1 VSVGAARHEF
11 LEIRGVRHRITR
23 WGPPSDD
30 PIVLLHGFLDNA
42 ATFQFLV
49 DALPPEWSFAA
60 PDWRGFG
67 DTASTRQPYWFPDY
81 FGDLEALLDAL
92 VPQQRARVIGHSM
105 GGNIGLLYAGI
116 RPQRLR
122 WIVSLEGFGLPRSQP
137 EQAPARYAQWLDQLR
152 EPRKPSV
159 YPDLERLEKTLRA
172 RNPRLTAE
180 RAAFVAR
187 AWTRPVAGGHELAAD
202 PMHRLVNPTLYRR
215 DETEACWRQVEIP
228 VLMLLAAC
236 SEYLPGLGE
245 DGSEAR
251 FRSMLRHLTLHTLPE
266 VGHMM
271 HHEDPAAVAALI
283 RDFVAAQDSGVDT
296 SRAGTR

>member
-1 VSVGAARHEF
+1 MSAPRHEF
-11 LEIRGVRHRITR
+11 VEIRGLRHRITR
-23 WGPPSDD
+23 WGPASDD

-49 DALPPEWSFAA
+49 DALPADWSFAA

-67 DTASTRQPYWFPDY
+67 GSQDMKQPYWFPDY
-81 FGDLEALLDAL
+81 FGDLEALLDVL
-92 VPQQRARVIGHSM
+92 VPRHRARVIGHSM

-116 RPQRLR
+116 RPHRLR

-152 EPRKPSV
+152 EPRKASV
-159 YPDLERLEKTLRA
+159 YPDLARLEKTLRL

-180 RAAFVAR
+180 RAAFIAR
-187 AWTRPVAGGHELAAD
+187 VWTRPVEAGHELAAD
-202 PMHRLVNPTLYRR
+202 PFHRLVNPTLYRR
-215 DETEACWRQVEIP
+215 DEAEACWRRVEIP
-228 VLMLLAAC
+228 VLMLLAAQ

-251 FRSMLRHLTLHTLPE
+251 FRSVLRELTLHTLPD
-266 VGHMM
+266 VGHML
-271 HHEDPAAVAALI
+271 HHENPAAVAALI
-283 RDFVAAQDSGVDT
+283 RDFAAAHAQRPSALET
-296 SRAGTR
+296 SPA

>member
-1 VSVGAARHEF
+1 MSSPRHEF
-11 LEIRGVRHRITR
+11 IEIRGLRHRITR

-49 DALPPEWSFAA
+49 DALPADWSFAA

-67 DTASTRQPYWFPDY
+67 GSQDTNQPYWFPDY
-81 FGDLEALLDAL
+81 FGDLEALLDVL
-92 VPQQRARVIGHSM
+92 VPQHRARVVGHSM

-116 RPQRLR
+116 RTQRLR

-137 EQAPARYAQWLDQLR
+137 EQAPDRYAQWLDQLR
-152 EPRKPSV
+152 EPRKVSV
-159 YPDLERLEKTLRA
+159 YADLARLEKTLRL

-187 AWTRPVAGGHELAAD
+187 VWTRPVEGGHELAAD
-202 PMHRLVNPTLYRR
+202 PFHRLVNPTLYRR
-215 DETEACWRQVEIP
+215 DEAEACWRRVEIP
-228 VLMLLAAC
+228 VLMMLAAQ

-251 FRSMLRHLTLHTLPE
+251 FRSVLRNLTLHTLPD
-266 VGHMM
+266 VGHML
-271 HHEDPAAVAALI
+271 HHENPAAVAALI
-283 RDFVAAQDSGVDT
+283 RDFAAAHAQRPSGLE
-296 SRAGTR
+296 RRQA

>member
-1 VSVGAARHEF
+1 MSAPRHEF
-11 LEIRGVRHRITR
+11 VEIRGLRHRITR

-49 DALPPEWSFAA
+49 DALPADWSFAA

-67 DTASTRQPYWFPDY
+67 GSQDTKQPYWFPDY
-81 FGDLEALLDAL
+81 FGDLEALLDVL
-92 VPQQRARVIGHSM
+92 VPRHRARVIGHSM

-116 RPQRLR
+116 RTQRLR

-137 EQAPARYAQWLDQLR
+137 EQAPDRYAQWLDQLR
-152 EPRKPSV
+152 EPRKVAV
-159 YPDLERLEKTLRA
+159 YPDLTRLEKTLRL

-180 RAAFVAR
+180 RAAFIAR
-187 AWTRPVAGGHELAAD
+187 VWTRPVEAGHELAAD
-202 PMHRLVNPTLYRR
+202 PFHRLVNPTLYRR
-215 DETEACWRQVEIP
+215 DEAEACWRRVEIP
-228 VLMLLAAC
+228 VLMMLAAQ

-251 FRSMLRHLTLHTLPE
+251 FRSVLRDLTLHTLPD
-266 VGHMM
+266 VGHML
-271 HHEDPAAVAALI
+271 HHENPAAVAALI
-283 RDFVAAQDSGVDT
+283 RDFATAHAQRPSAQET
-296 SRAGTR
+296 PPA

>member
-1 VSVGAARHEF
+1 MSAPRHEF
-11 LEIRGVRHRITR
+11 VEIRGLRHRITR

-49 DALPPEWSFAA
+49 DALPADWSFAA

-67 DTASTRQPYWFPDY
+67 GSQDTKQPYWFPDY
-81 FGDLEALLDAL
+81 FGDLEALLDVL
-92 VPQQRARVIGHSM
+92 VPRHRARVIGHSM

-116 RPQRLR
+116 RTQRLR

-137 EQAPARYAQWLDQLR
+137 EQAPDRYAQWLDQLR
-152 EPRKPSV
+152 EPRKVAV
-159 YPDLERLEKTLRA
+159 YPDLTRLEKTLRL

-180 RAAFVAR
+180 RAAFIAR
-187 AWTRPVAGGHELAAD
+187 VWTRPVEAGHELAAD
-202 PMHRLVNPTLYRR
+202 PFHRLVNPTLYRR
-215 DETEACWRQVEIP
+215 DEAEACWRRVEIP
-228 VLMLLAAC
+228 VLMMLAAQ

-251 FRSMLRHLTLHTLPE
+251 FRSVLRDLTLHTLPD
-266 VGHMM
+266 VGHML
-271 HHEDPAAVAALI
+271 HHENPAAVAALI
-283 RDFVAAQDSGVDT
+283 RDFATTHAQLPPDLETPS
-296 SRAGTR
+296 A